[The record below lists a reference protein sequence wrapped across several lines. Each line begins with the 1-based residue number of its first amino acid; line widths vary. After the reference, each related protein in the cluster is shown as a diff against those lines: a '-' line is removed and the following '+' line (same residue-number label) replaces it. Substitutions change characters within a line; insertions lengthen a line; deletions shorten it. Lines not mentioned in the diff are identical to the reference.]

1 MQPTSTNAG
10 HPRRWLILFVILA
23 AECMDLLDATIVNV
37 ATPSIRADLHAGSAA
52 LQWIVGGYALAFSV
66 GLVTGGRLGD
76 IFGRRRLFLIGAAG
90 FTAASM
96 ACGLASSPGM
106 LIAFRLVQ
114 GAFGALMIP
123 QGLGVIKEVFS
134 TEELPK
140 AFGIWGP
147 VMGLAAVFGPIVGGA
162 LVSGDLF
169 GTEWRSIFFVNLPL
183 GLLGIFGAYRVMPES
198 RSPRALKV
206 DFGGAA
212 LFTAAAVLLVF
223 PLIQGRESGWPTWA
237 FVSMAASAVA
247 LLLFGLYERRR
258 SDRGGDPLVVPSVFS
273 KPGYVSGTLIILVL
287 FSGMAGVL
295 LVPTLYFQIALHYS
309 PIHSGLTMV
318 PWAVGTFFG
327 AGLSGGWLGP
337 KYGRPVIQGGSV
349 VLLGGV
355 AWMIHAIHSNG
366 PSLTSWD
373 LVPAELLLGLGI
385 GLLIAPL
392 FSIIL
397 AAVDDVEVGSAS
409 GVLNAIQQ
417 LGSAVGVAV
426 IGTVFFSVLHH
437 SGFQHATERSLWI
450 VGGISLLVLALTPLL
465 PLHGRPEEELMGAA
479 EDGEVPASAV
489 LVEHG

>member
-1 MQPTSTNAG
+1 
-10 HPRRWLILFVILA
+10 VILA

-37 ATPSIRADLHAGSAA
+37 ATPSIRADLHAGPSA
-52 LQWIVGGYALAFSV
+52 LQWIVGGYSLAFAV

-96 ACGLASSPGM
+96 VCAFAPSAGV

-123 QGLGVIKEVFS
+123 QGFGVIKEVFPPD
-134 TEELPK
+134 ELPK

-147 VMGLAAVFGPIVGGA
+147 VMGLAAVCGPIVGGA
-162 LVSGDLF
+162 LVSANLF
-169 GTEWRSIFFVNLPL
+169 GSEWRSIFFVNLPL
-183 GLLGIFGAYRVMPES
+183 GLLGILGAYRVMPES
-198 RSPRALKV
+198 RSPRALRV

-212 LFTAAAVLLVF
+212 LFTVAAVLLVF
-223 PLIQGRESGWPTWA
+223 PLIQGRESGWPAWA
-237 FVSMAASAVA
+237 FISMAASGVA

-258 SDRGGDPLVVPSVFS
+258 AARGGDPLVVPSVFS
-273 KPGYVSGTLIILVL
+273 KPGYVSGTVIILVL

-295 LVPTLYFQIALHYS
+295 FIPTLYFQIALHYS

-318 PWAVGTFFG
+318 PWALGTFIG

-337 KYGRPVIQGGSV
+337 KYGRPVIQCGSV
-349 VLLGGV
+349 VLLGGI
-355 AWMIHAIHSNG
+355 AWMIASIHSNG
-366 PSLTSWD
+366 ASLTTWD
-373 LVPAELLLGLGI
+373 LVPAELLLGIGI

-397 AAVDDVEVGSAS
+397 AAVDDNEVGSAS

-417 LGSAVGVAV
+417 LGSAVGVAL
-426 IGTVFFSVLHH
+426 IGTVFFSVLKH

-465 PLHGRPEEELMGAA
+465 PRHGRPEEELVGGV
-479 EDGEVPASAV
+479 EEVEVPRSAV
-489 LVEHG
+489 LAEQS

>member
-1 MQPTSTNAG
+1 MQPPNTG

-37 ATPSIRADLHAGSAA
+37 ATPSIRADLHAGASA
-52 LQWIVGGYALAFSV
+52 LQWTVGGYALAFSV

-90 FTAASM
+90 FTLASM
-96 ACGLASSPGM
+96 ACGLASSPGT

-123 QGLGVIKEVFS
+123 QGLGVIKEVFPAD
-134 TEELPK
+134 ELPK

-162 LVSGDLF
+162 LVSANLF
-169 GTEWRSIFFVNLPL
+169 DDAWRSVFFVNLPL
-183 GLLGIFGAYRVMPES
+183 GLAGILGAYRVMPES
-198 RSPRALKV
+198 RSPRKLTV

-212 LFTAAAVLLVF
+212 LFTVAAVLLVY
-223 PLIQGRESGWPTWA
+223 PLIQGRESGWPIWA
-237 FVSMAASAVA
+237 FVSMAASGAA
-247 LLLFGLYERRR
+247 LVLFAFHERRR
-258 SDRGGDPLVVPSVFS
+258 AARGRDPLVVPTVFS
-273 KPGYVSGTLIILVL
+273 KPGYVSGAAIILVL
-287 FSGMAGVL
+287 FSSMAGVL

-309 PIHSGLTMV
+309 PIHSGLTLV
-318 PWAVGTFFG
+318 PWALGMSIG

-349 VLLGGV
+349 VLFGGV
-355 AWMIHAIHSNG
+355 LWMVEAIHSNG
-366 PSLTSWD
+366 ASLTSWD
-373 LVPAELLLGLGI
+373 LAPAELLLGIGI

-397 AAVDDVEVGSAS
+397 AAVNDEEVGSAS

-426 IGTVFFSVLHH
+426 IGTVFFSVLSH
-437 SGFQHATERSLWI
+437 SGFQNATERSLW
-450 VGGISLLVLALTPLL
+450 VVAGISLLVLVLTPLL
-465 PLHGRPEEELMGAA
+465 PKHGRPEEELLGAGDDSPIPR
-479 EDGEVPASAV
+479 EAV
-489 LVEHG
+489 LADRS

>member
-1 MQPTSTNAG
+1 MQPTTNTG
-10 HPRRWLILFVILA
+10 HPKRWLILFVILA

-37 ATPSIRADLHAGSAA
+37 ASPSIRLDLHATSTQ

-76 IFGRRRLFLIGAAG
+76 IFGRRRLFILGAAG

-96 ACGLASSPGM
+96 ACGFASSPTM
-106 LIAFRLVQ
+106 LIAFRLAQ

-134 TEELPK
+134 AEELPK
-140 AFGIWGP
+140 AFAIWGP

-183 GLLGIFGAYRVMPES
+183 GLAGMLGAYLVMPES
-198 RSPRALKV
+198 RSPRKLTV

-212 LFTAAAVLLVF
+212 LFTVAAVLLVY
-223 PLIQGRESGWPTWA
+223 PLIQGREAGWPAWA
-237 FVSMAASAVA
+237 FASMAVSAVA
-247 LLLFGLYERRR
+247 FVGFAFYERRR
-258 SDRGGDPLVVPSVFS
+258 QARGGDPLVVPSVFS
-273 KPGYVSGTLIILVL
+273 KPGYVGGSMIILVL

-295 LVPTLYFQIALHYS
+295 LIPTLYFQIALHYS
-309 PIHSGLTMV
+309 PIHSGLTLV
-318 PWAVGTFFG
+318 PWAIGTSIG

-337 KYGRPVIQGGSV
+337 KYGRPVIQGGAV
-349 VLLGGV
+349 VLFGGI
-355 AWMIHAIHSNG
+355 AWMVAAIHSNG
-366 PSLTSWD
+366 ASLTSWD
-373 LVPAELLLGLGI
+373 LAPAEFLLGVGI

-397 AAVDDVEVGSAS
+397 AAVSNEEVGSAS

-426 IGTVFFSVLHH
+426 IGTVFFSVLKH
-437 SGFQHATERSLWI
+437 SGFQHATERSLW
-450 VGGISLLVLALTPLL
+450 VVAGLSVLLLALTPVL
-465 PLHGRPEEELMGAA
+465 PKHGRPEEELIGGGEEVGA
-479 EDGEVPASAV
+479 PRSAV
-489 LVEHG
+489 LLEQS

>member
-1 MQPTSTNAG
+1 MTSTSSA

-37 ATPSIRADLHAGSAA
+37 ATPSIRETLHTTASQ
-52 LQWIVGGYALAFSV
+52 LQWIVGGYSLAFSV

-90 FTAASM
+90 FTSASLLC
-96 ACGLASSPGM
+96 ALASSPGM

-123 QGLGVIKEVFS
+123 QGLGVVKEVFP

-147 VMGLAAVFGPIVGGA
+147 VMGLAAVFGPVVGGA
-162 LVSGDLF
+162 LVSADLF
-169 GTEWRSIFFVNLPL
+169 SDPWRAIFFVNLPL
-183 GLLGIFGAYRVMPES
+183 GLAGILGAYRVMPES
-198 RSPRALKV
+198 RSPRRLTL

-212 LFTAAAVLLVF
+212 IFSVAAVLLVY
-223 PLIQGRESGWPTWA
+223 PLIQGRESGWPAWA
-237 FVSMAASAVA
+237 FVSMAASIVA
-247 LLLFGLYERRR
+247 FVLFALYERQRERR
-258 SDRGGDPLVVPSVFS
+258 GRDPLVVPSIFS
-273 KPGYVSGTLIILVL
+273 KPGYVSGTLIILVF

-295 LVPTLYFQIALHYS
+295 LVPTLYFQIALGYS
-309 PIHSGLTMV
+309 PIHSGLTLI
-318 PWAVGTFFG
+318 PWALGTAIG

-337 KYGRPVIQGGSV
+337 KYGRPVIQGGTI
-349 VLLGGV
+349 VLFGGLM
-355 AWMIHAIHSNG
+355 WMIAAIHSNG
-366 PSLTSWD
+366 ASLTSWD
-373 LVPAELLLGLGI
+373 LVPPELLLGIGM

-397 AAVDDVEVGSAS
+397 AAVNDEEVGSAS

-426 IGTVFFSVLHH
+426 IGTVFFSVLSH
-437 SGFQHATERSLWI
+437 SGFQRATERSLW
-450 VGGISLLVLALTPLL
+450 VVAGISLLVLALTPIL
-465 PLHGRPEEELMGAA
+465 PRHGRPEEDLLGAGD
-479 EDGEVPASAV
+479 DGPIPREAV
-489 LVEHG
+489 LADQS

>member
-1 MQPTSTNAG
+1 VQSTTHKG

-37 ATPSIRADLHAGSAA
+37 ATPSIRADLHATSSA

-123 QGLGVIKEVFS
+123 QGFGVVKEVFS
-134 TEELPK
+134 VEELPK

-183 GLLGIFGAYRVMPES
+183 GLLGILGAYRVMPES
-198 RSPRALKV
+198 RSRRALKV

-212 LFTAAAVLLVF
+212 LFTAAAVLLVY

-237 FVSMAASAVA
+237 FASMAASAIA
-247 LLLFGLYERRR
+247 LVLFALYERRR
-258 SDRGGDPLVVPSVFS
+258 ADRGGDPLVVPTVFS
-273 KPGYVSGTLIILVL
+273 KPGYVSGTLIILVF

-309 PIHSGLTMV
+309 AIHSGLTLV
-318 PWAVGTFFG
+318 PWALGTAIG

-337 KYGRPVIQGGSV
+337 KYGRPVIQGGTL
-349 VLLGGV
+349 VLFGGLV
-355 AWMIHAIHSNG
+355 WMIAAIHSNG
-366 PSLTSWD
+366 SSLTSWD
-373 LVPAELLLGLGI
+373 LVPAELLLGI
-385 GLLIAPL
+385 GMGLMIAPL

-397 AAVDDVEVGSAS
+397 AAVKDEEVGSAS

-426 IGTVFFSVLHH
+426 IGTVFFSVLSR
-437 SGFQHATERSLWI
+437 SGFQHATERSLW
-450 VGGISLLVLALTPLL
+450 VVAGIALLVLALTPVL
-465 PLHGRPEEELMGAA
+465 PRHGRPEEELLGAG
-479 EDGEVPASAV
+479 DDVEVPASAV
-489 LVEHG
+489 LAEHG

>member
-1 MQPTSTNAG
+1 MKSTTNEG

-37 ATPSIRADLHAGSAA
+37 ATPSIRADLHASSAA

-76 IFGRRRLFLIGAAG
+76 IFGRRGLFLIGAAG
-90 FTAASM
+90 FTTASM
-96 ACGLASSPGM
+96 LCGLASSPGM

-147 VMGLAAVFGPIVGGA
+147 VMGIAAVFGPIVGGA
-162 LVSGDLF
+162 LVSANLF
-169 GTEWRSIFFVNLPL
+169 GSEWRAIFFVNLPL
-183 GLLGIFGAYRVMPES
+183 GLLGMFGAYRVMPES
-198 RSPRALKV
+198 RSSRALKL
-206 DFGGAA
+206 DLGGAA
-212 LFTAAAVLLVF
+212 IFTAAAVLLVY
-223 PLIQGRESGWPTWA
+223 PLIQGREAGWPTWA
-237 FVSMAASAVA
+237 FVSMAASGVA
-247 LLLFGLYERRR
+247 LLLFAYYERRR
-258 SDRGGDPLVVPSVFS
+258 EARGRDPLVVPSVFS
-273 KPGYVSGTLIILVL
+273 KPGYVSGAAIILVL

-295 LVPTLYFQIALHYS
+295 LIPTLYFQIALHYS

-318 PWAVGTFFG
+318 PWALGTFIG

-349 VLLGGV
+349 VLLGGI
-355 AWMIHAIHSNG
+355 AWMIAAIHSNG
-366 PSLTSWD
+366 SSLTSWD
-373 LVPAELLLGLGI
+373 LVPAELLLGIGI

-397 AAVDDVEVGSAS
+397 AAVNDEEVGSAS

-426 IGTVFFSVLHH
+426 IGTVFFSVVGHR
-437 SGFQHATERSLWI
+437 GFQVATERSLWV
-450 VGGISLLVLALTPLL
+450 VGGIAVLVLALTPML
-465 PLHGRPEEELMGAA
+465 PLHGRSEEELMGAA
-479 EDGEVPASAV
+479 DDGQVPPSAV
-489 LVEHG
+489 LAEQS

>member
-1 MQPTSTNAG
+1 MQSTTNTG

-37 ATPSIRADLHAGSAA
+37 ATPSIRADLHATSSA

-90 FTAASM
+90 FTLASM

-123 QGLGVIKEVFS
+123 QGFGVVKEVFPPD
-134 TEELPK
+134 ELPK

-147 VMGLAAVFGPIVGGA
+147 VMGLAAVFGPVVGGA
-162 LVSGDLF
+162 LVSADLF
-169 GTEWRSIFFVNLPL
+169 SDAWRTIFFVNLPL
-183 GLLGIFGAYRVMPES
+183 GLAGILGAYRVMPES
-198 RSPRALKV
+198 RSRRKLTLDV
-206 DFGGAA
+206 GGAA
-212 LFTAAAVLLVF
+212 LFTVAAVLLVY
-223 PLIQGRESGWPTWA
+223 PLIQGREAGWPAWA
-237 FVSMAASAVA
+237 FVSMGASGVA
-247 LLLFGLYERRR
+247 LLLFAYYERLRQR
-258 SDRGGDPLVVPSVFS
+258 RGGDPLVVPSVFS
-273 KPGYVSGTLIILVL
+273 KRGYVSGTVIILVL

-295 LVPTLYFQIALHYS
+295 LIPTLYFQIALHYS
-309 PIHSGLTMV
+309 PIHSGLTLV
-318 PWAVGTFFG
+318 PWALGTAVG

-349 VLLGGV
+349 VLFGGLM
-355 AWMIHAIHSNG
+355 WMIATIHSNG

-373 LVPAELLLGLGI
+373 LAPAEFLLGLGI

-397 AAVDDVEVGSAS
+397 AAVSDDEVGSAS

-417 LGSAVGVAV
+417 LGSALGVAV
-426 IGTVFFSVLHH
+426 IGTVFFSVLGH
-437 SGFQHATERSLWI
+437 SSFQHATERSLW
-450 VGGISLLVLALTPLL
+450 VVSGISLLVLVLSPLL
-465 PLHGRPEEELMGAA
+465 PRHGRPEEELLGAG
-479 EDGEVPASAV
+479 EDVEVPASAV
-489 LVEHG
+489 LAERG

>member
-1 MQPTSTNAG
+1 MKSTAAG

-37 ATPSIRADLHAGSAA
+37 ATPSIRTDLHATSSA

-90 FTAASM
+90 FTLASV

-134 TEELPK
+134 AQELPK

-147 VMGLAAVFGPIVGGA
+147 VMGLAAVLGPVVGGA
-162 LVSGDLF
+162 LVSGNLF

-183 GLLGIFGAYRVMPES
+183 GVLGMLGAYKVMPES

-206 DFGGAA
+206 DFSGAA
-212 LFTAAAVLLVF
+212 LFTAAAVMLVY
-223 PLIQGRESGWPTWA
+223 PLIQGREAGWPTWA
-237 FVSMAASAVA
+237 FVSMAGSAVV
-247 LLLFGLYERRR
+247 LGLFAYYEKRRQA
-258 SDRGGDPLVVPSVFS
+258 RGGDPLVTPSVFS
-273 KPGYVSGTLIILVL
+273 KPGYVSGTVIILVL

-295 LVPTLYFQIALHYS
+295 LIPTLYFQIALHFS
-309 PIHSGLTMV
+309 PIHSGLTLV
-318 PWAVGTFFG
+318 PWAVGTFIG

-349 VLLGGV
+349 VLVGGIV
-355 AWMIHAIHSNG
+355 WMIATIHSSG
-366 PSLTSWD
+366 AALTSWD

-397 AAVDDVEVGSAS
+397 AAVDDHEVGSAS

-426 IGTVFFSVLHH
+426 IGTVFFSALGH
-437 SGFQHATERSLWI
+437 SGFQHATERSLWV
-450 VGGISLLVLALTPLL
+450 VGGIAVLVLALTPVL
-465 PLHGRPEEELMGAA
+465 PRHGRPEEELIGADVDA
-479 EDGEVPASAV
+479 EIPRSTV
-489 LVEHG
+489 LAEHG

>member
-1 MQPTSTNAG
+1 MQPPTNTG

-37 ATPSIRADLHAGSAA
+37 AAPSIRTDLGATASQ
-52 LQWIVGGYALAFSV
+52 LQWIIGGYALAFSV

-76 IFGRRRLFLIGAAG
+76 IFGRRRMFLIGAAG
-90 FTAASM
+90 FTLASM
-96 ACGLASSPGM
+96 ACGIASSPSM

-114 GAFGALMIP
+114 GGFGALMIP

-134 TEELPK
+134 AEELPK

-147 VMGLAAVFGPIVGGA
+147 VMGIAAVFGPIVGGA

-169 GTEWRSIFFVNLPL
+169 GVEWRSIFFVNLPL
-183 GLLGIFGAYRVMPES
+183 GALGVLGAYRVMPES
-198 RSPRALKV
+198 RSRRSLSI

-223 PLIQGRESGWPTWA
+223 PLIQGRESGWPAWA
-237 FVSMAASAVA
+237 FVSMAASGIA
-247 LLLFGLYERRR
+247 LVLFAWFERRR
-258 SDRGGDPLVVPSVFS
+258 DARGRDPLVVPSVFS
-273 KPGYVSGTLIILVL
+273 KPGYVSGAAIILVL

-295 LVPTLYFQIALHYS
+295 LVPTLYFQIDLHFS
-309 PIHSGLTMV
+309 AIHSGLTMI

-355 AWMIHAIHSNG
+355 LWMIETIHSQG
-366 PSLTSWD
+366 AGLTSWD
-373 LVPAELLLGLGI
+373 LVPSMLLLGLGI

-397 AAVDDVEVGSAS
+397 AAVGDEEVGSAS

-426 IGTVFFSVLHH
+426 IGTVFFSVLDRH
-437 SGFQHATERSLWI
+437 GFQAATERSLW
-450 VGGISLLVLALTPLL
+450 VVAGISVLVLVLTPLM
-465 PLHGRPEEELMGAA
+465 PLHGRSEEEMLAA
-479 EDGEVPASAV
+479 ADDVEVPRSAAMA
-489 LVEHG
+489 EHG

>member
-1 MQPTSTNAG
+1 MQSPTNTG
-10 HPRRWLILFVILA
+10 HPKRWLILFVILA

-37 ATPSIRADLHAGSAA
+37 ATPSIRLDLHATSTQI
-52 LQWIVGGYALAFSV
+52 QWIVGGYALAFSV

-76 IFGRRRLFLIGAAG
+76 IFGRRKLFLIGAAG

-96 ACGLASSPGM
+96 ACGLSSSPEM

-123 QGLGVIKEVFS
+123 QGLGMVKEVFP
-134 TEELPK
+134 TEEIGK

-147 VMGLAAVFGPIVGGA
+147 VMGIAAVFGPIVGGA
-162 LVSGDLF
+162 LVSGNLF

-183 GLLGIFGAYRVMPES
+183 GLLGLYGAWRVMPES
-198 RSPRALKV
+198 RSPRKLTV
-206 DFGGAA
+206 DYGGAV
-212 LFTAAAVLLVF
+212 LFTIAAVLLIY
-223 PLIQGRESGWPTWA
+223 PLIQGREAGWPAWA
-237 FVSMAASAVA
+237 FISMAASALA
-247 LLLFGLYERRR
+247 LVGFGFYERWRAN
-258 SDRGGDPLVVPSVFS
+258 RGGDPLVVPTVFS
-273 KPGYVSGTLIILVL
+273 KPGYVGGSAIILVL

-295 LVPTLYFQIALHYS
+295 LIPTLYFQIALHYS

-349 VLLGGV
+349 VLFGGIV
-355 AWMIHAIHSNG
+355 WMIAAVHSNG
-366 PSLTSWD
+366 ASLTTWD

-397 AAVDDVEVGSAS
+397 AAVNDEEVGSAS

-426 IGTVFFSVLHH
+426 LGTVFFSVLKH
-437 SGFQHATERSLWI
+437 SGFQVATERSLWA
-450 VGGISLLVLALTPLL
+450 VAGIAVLVLVLTPVL
-465 PLHGRPEEELMGAA
+465 PKHGRPEEELMGAG
-479 EDGEVPASAV
+479 DDVEVPRSAV
-489 LVEHG
+489 LAEQS